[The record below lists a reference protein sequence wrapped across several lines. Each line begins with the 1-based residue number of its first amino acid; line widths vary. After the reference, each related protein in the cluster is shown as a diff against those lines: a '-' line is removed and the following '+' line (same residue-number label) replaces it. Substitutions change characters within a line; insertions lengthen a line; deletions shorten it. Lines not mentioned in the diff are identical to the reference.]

1 MSRRVDLLYLVDSIL
16 QSSLKPGRK
25 GCGPDGAAGQ
35 AFPRVV
41 AAALPRLVAAL
52 ASAQDGAQKAEK
64 VRPDAGLTSWLQA
77 QWLGFGVAGPDA
89 RRGRHSHM
97 RRLCSLPRWTAR
109 TRQQ

>member
-1 MSRRVDLLYLVDSIL
+1 MLGLNQGCCGHMCAHVPNPEWPSSAQETVVSRRVDLLYLVDSIL

-64 VRPDAGLTSWLQA
+64 VTLA
-77 QWLGFGVAGPDA
+77 
-89 RRGRHSHM
+89 
-97 RRLCSLPRWTAR
+97 
-109 TRQQ
+109 